1 MRKIIFL
8 LTLSLGFTFSSF
20 AQSTKTGDFNVGIYG
35 ALPLYNMRSIFNE
48 GFGASIKYEYYWQKN
63 LNFTLEG
70 GYEAFGVKTKLQN
83 PVDPSTIGYV
93 PLKLGIKAYLSKG
106 FYAEGQLGAVFYCQ
120 HGGGDAFDS
129 SCGIGYSFKK
139 GFEMGL
145 RYEQWNQTP
154 QNNIGYVKA
163 GPFIETSNFGQ
174 VALRL
179 AEWF

>member
-20 AQSTKTGDFNVGIYG
+20 AQSTKIGDFNVGIYG
-35 ALPLYNMRSIFNE
+35 ALPLYNMRSIFDQAI
-48 GFGASIKYEYYWQKN
+48 GASLKYEYYWQKD
-63 LNFTLEG
+63 LNFTFEG
-70 GYEAFGVKTKLQN
+70 GYESFVVRTNLQN
-83 PVDPSTIGYV
+83 PLVASTIGYV
-93 PLKLGIKAYLSKG
+93 PLKFGLKAYMTKG
-106 FYAEGQLGAVFYCQ
+106 FYAEGQLGVVVYGQ

-139 GFEMGL
+139 GFEIGL

-154 QNNIGYVKA
+154 QNNVGYVKA
-163 GPFIETSNFGQ
+163 GPFVETSNFGQ
-174 VALRL
+174 VGLRL